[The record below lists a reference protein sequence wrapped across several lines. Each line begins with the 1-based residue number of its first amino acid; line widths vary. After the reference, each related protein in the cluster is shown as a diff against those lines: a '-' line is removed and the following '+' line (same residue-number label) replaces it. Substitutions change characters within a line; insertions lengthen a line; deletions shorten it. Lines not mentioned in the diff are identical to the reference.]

1 MKYTE
6 RGMGAFRDYHPD
18 YFRVQALARAYSALN
33 TTAFVFLA
41 ALLVLPVVGLV
52 ALNLLPWVALGFGI
66 AYLIT
71 GIFAAIDS
79 AEALEWPKWLM
90 VGLHLV
96 TLGALL
102 LNALLLMALVS
113 TMRTKLKEF
122 GVRLGSVG
130 VNPEDLAVLERRL
143 IRYR

>member
-1 MKYTE
+1 
-6 RGMGAFRDYHPD
+6 MGAFRDYHPD